1 MNAMSSA
8 DALEHVTIVFCK
20 MEFAL
25 NLKFLG
31 QKAR

>member
-1 MNAMSSA
+1 MNAMSSV
-8 DALEHVTIVFCK
+8 DALEHVIIVFCK
-20 MEFAL
+20 TEYAL